1 MKKEEKNMKKRNI
14 VLVLLVVI
22 LATALTGCGTSKKEY
37 REKISKLQQENAELE
52 EKLEKTK
59 KEGQKYKIDAI
70 KKEVISQKYYDY
82 LNKKF
87 YTDGNYYKIASDTTM
102 YKDTSCEEEVDSSS
116 IKVLSPVVDEFYM
129 KNGNGV
135 AAILTEQGILYSN
148 SCPNLEIDED
158 Y

>member
-1 MKKEEKNMKKRNI
+1 MKKRNI